1 MSNIFRVF
9 ATALLCNLT
18 LTAVAQPAL
27 PEDYSVTAEYNGNEV
42 VITVPYRDTIP
53 SENPET
59 GEITYRIITQTKVT
73 RLNGKSVY
81 SALSD
86 ITPANTGEKGWERT
100 IEKKL
105 RKELRQSRNYF
116 DEVWIV
122 VDKNGKPAYLD
133 VKYRETPSP
142 DSNAHMPEKK
152 KVAITRR
159 ITRKLSALQFTPA
172 KNGSEAVPYFLVF
185 R

>member
-1 MSNIFRVF
+1 MILKSIPLGHEFFDHEFGSQVDSLNI
-9 ATALLCNLT
+9 
-18 LTAVAQPAL
+18 
-27 PEDYSVTAEYNGNEV
+27 
-42 VITVPYRDTIP
+42 
-53 SENPET
+53 
-59 GEITYRIITQTKVT
+59 
-73 RLNGKSVY
+73 
-81 SALSD
+81 
-86 ITPANTGEKGWERT
+86 
-100 IEKKL
+100 
-105 RKELRQSRNYF
+105 KELRQSRNYF

>member
-1 MSNIFRVF
+1 MSNIFNIVAASVLCCLSF
-9 ATALLCNLT
+9 TAH
-18 LTAVAQPAL
+18 AQHRL
-27 PEDYSVTAEYNGNEV
+27 PVDYCDIVKCNGNEIM
-42 VITVPYRDTIP
+42 ITVPQIDTIL

-59 GEITYRIITQTKVT
+59 GEIFSYLITHAQVT
-73 RLNGKSVY
+73 RLNGKPVY

-100 IEKKL
+100 IEKRL
-105 RKELRQSRNYF
+105 RRELRQSRNYF

-142 DSNAHMPEKK
+142 DSDAHMPEKK